1 MRKRR
6 LALDKIVAI
15 DFHTHVEMSEA
26 GVDSLPDELRDAAVH
41 HFRGESTRPT
51 AVELAEHYRAR
62 RMMAVIFTVD
72 SESFTGQPRVPN
84 EEIAEAARAN
94 ADVLIPFASIDPH
107 KGRRGV
113 EEARQADHRPRRAGL
128 QVPSERSRFLP
139 ERPHGL
145 SLVRGDRRSRPAGAL
160 PHGAVGRWIGPAG
173 RWRRPPQILEPDARR
188 RRGRRLPRAEDRAR
202 APVVPVA
209 GRGARRRRAQTT
221 GLHRSVGLVAEVLSA
236 SARPTCQHPAA
247 RTDALRHRL
256 SVHQPRALAR
266 RLRDAGHQARGATVD
281 PEAERDPPPR
291 PGAK

>member
-84 EEIAEAARAN
+84 EEIAEVGARERRRAHPIREHRP
-94 ADVLIPFASIDPH
+94 AQGPPR
-107 KGRRGV
+107 RRGSPK
-113 EEARQADHRPRRAGL
+113 ADRRARRAGL
-128 QVPSERSRFLP
+128 QVPSERSGLLP

-145 SLVRGDRRSRPAGAL
+145 SACTR
-160 PHGAVGRWIGPAG
+160 
-173 RWRRPPQILEPDARR
+173 
-188 RRGRRLPRAEDRAR
+188 
-202 APVVPVA
+202 
-209 GRGARRRRAQTT
+209 
-221 GLHRSVGLVAEVLSA
+221 
-236 SARPTCQHPAA
+236 
-247 RTDALRHRL
+247 
-256 SVHQPRALAR
+256 
-266 RLRDAGHQARGATVD
+266 
-281 PEAERDPPPR
+281 
-291 PGAK
+291 